1 MAKLTREQVVTIQ
14 VLHQR
19 GQPAT
24 QTARLLGV
32 TEGTVRYHRRRA
44 LQGATDGRKKPSQVE
59 QAGLADVVEHWWH
72 AQAEALGDGRPKRAR
87 TNLRTD
93 L

>member
-44 LQGATDGRKKPSQVE
+44 LQGATDGRKKPSFGVFAHLVQRNV
-59 QAGLADVVEHWWH
+59 
-72 AQAEALGDGRPKRAR
+72 
-87 TNLRTD
+87 
-93 L
+93 